1 MDVPGIATS
10 ATISAKLGWPAAFSD
25 RAGSPGGS
33 RITPPAML
41 PSGLFNGVG
50 TPNSL
55 ISRLNSPACTY
66 PCQRFADALTNAYA

>member
-1 MDVPGIATS
+1 MHR
-10 ATISAKLGWPAAFSD
+10 FSD
-25 RAGSPGGS
+25 RAGPAGDS

-66 PCQRFADALTNAYA
+66 PFQRFTGALTNANAWFGATVGR

>member
-1 MDVPGIATS
+1 MHR
-10 ATISAKLGWPAAFSD
+10 FSD

-33 RITPPAML
+33 RIAPPAML

-66 PCQRFADALTNAYA
+66 PCQRFADALTNASA